1 MERRDNIFLPVV
13 YLSRA
18 TLLWIFRYLV
28 EGTHRVK
35 HEGET
40 PIYAAGDAKH
50 GSTLVVNSLA
60 DGLACAKEVAADLLK

>member
-1 MERRDNIFLPVV
+1 M
-13 YLSRA
+13 
-18 TLLWIFRYLV
+18 V

-60 DGLACAKEVAADLLK
+60 DGLACAKEVAVDLLK